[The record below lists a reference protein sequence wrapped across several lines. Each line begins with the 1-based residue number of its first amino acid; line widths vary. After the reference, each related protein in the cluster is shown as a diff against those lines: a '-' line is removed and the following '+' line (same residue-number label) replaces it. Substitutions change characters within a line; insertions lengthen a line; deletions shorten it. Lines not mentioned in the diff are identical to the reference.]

1 MIKLKEI
8 IKESKIELGKVYTDK
23 DKPPFKTTKQMKEEL
38 LKEGIP
44 GLVASIDAS
53 QQKIWTEVDNISK
66 WSTELGPDRKIQ
78 RLVLIMGRKR
88 DDLTKSMSN
97 LLKAVKQAD

>member
-1 MIKLKEI
+1 MKLTKSKLREI
-8 IKESKIELGKVYTDK
+8 I
-23 DKPPFKTTKQMKEEL
+23 KEEL

-53 QQKIWTEVDNISK
+53 QQKIWTEIDNISK

-78 RLVLIMGRKR
+78 KLVLIMGRKR
-88 DDLTKSMSN
+88 DDLTKGMSN
-97 LLKAVKQAD
+97 LLKAVKRAD

>member
-1 MIKLKEI
+1 MSIKTLQAKMKLTKSKLKEI
-8 IKESKIELGKVYTDK
+8 IR
-23 DKPPFKTTKQMKEEL
+23 EEL
-38 LKEGIP
+38 LKEGTP

-53 QQKIWTEVDNISK
+53 QQKIWTDIDNISK

-88 DDLTKSMSN
+88 DELTKAMSN

>member
-1 MIKLKEI
+1 MKLKDL
-8 IKESKIELGKVYTDK
+8 IKK
-23 DKPPFKTTKQMKEEL
+23 EL
-38 LKEGIP
+38 LKEGAA

-78 RLVLIMGRKR
+78 QLVLIMGRKR
-88 DDLTKSMSN
+88 DDLTKAMSN
-97 LLKAVKQAD
+97 LLKAVKQADR

>member
-1 MIKLKEI
+1 MKLTKSKLKELI
-8 IKESKIELGKVYTDK
+8 R
-23 DKPPFKTTKQMKEEL
+23 EEL
-38 LKEGIP
+38 LKEGSA

-66 WSTELGPDRKIQ
+66 WSTELGSDRKIKK
-78 RLVLIMGRKR
+78 LVLIMGRKR

-97 LLKAVKQAD
+97 LLKAVKQSDL

>member
-8 IKESKIELGKVYTDK
+8 LRKKV
-23 DKPPFKTTKQMKEEL
+23 
-38 LKEGIP
+38 LKEGNP

-53 QQKIWTEVDNISK
+53 QQKIWTEIDNISK
-66 WSTELGPDRKIQ
+66 WSTELGPDQKIQ

-88 DDLTKSMSN
+88 DDLTKAMSN

>member
-1 MIKLKEI
+1 MKLTKSKLKEI
-8 IKESKIELGKVYTDK
+8 VR
-23 DKPPFKTTKQMKEEL
+23 EEL
-38 LKEGIP
+38 LKEGSA
-44 GLVASIDAS
+44 GLAASIDAS

-66 WSTELGPDRKIQ
+66 WSTELGPDQKIQ
-78 RLVLIMGRKR
+78 RLVLIMNRKR

>member
-8 IKESKIELGKVYTDK
+8 LRKKV
-23 DKPPFKTTKQMKEEL
+23 
-38 LKEGIP
+38 LKEGNP

-53 QQKIWTEVDNISK
+53 QQKIWTEIDNISK

-88 DDLTKSMSN
+88 DDLTKAMSN

>member
-1 MIKLKEI
+1 MKLKDL
-8 IKESKIELGKVYTDK
+8 IKK
-23 DKPPFKTTKQMKEEL
+23 EL
-38 LKEGIP
+38 LKEGAA

-78 RLVLIMGRKR
+78 QLVLIMGRKR

-97 LLKAVKQAD
+97 LLKAVKKSDL

>member
-1 MIKLKEI
+1 MKLTRSNLIKMI
-8 IKESKIELGKVYTDK
+8 
-23 DKPPFKTTKQMKEEL
+23 KEEL

-78 RLVLIMGRKR
+78 RLVLIMNRKR
-88 DDLTKSMSN
+88 DDLTKSMSS

>member
-1 MIKLKEI
+1 MK
-8 IKESKIELGKVYTDK
+8 KIELRKII
-23 DKPPFKTTKQMKEEL
+23 KEEL

-53 QQKIWTEVDNISK
+53 QQKIWTEIDNISK
-66 WSTELGPDRKIQ
+66 WSTELGPDRKIMK
-78 RLVLIMGRKR
+78 LVLMMNRKR
-88 DDLTKSMSN
+88 DELTKAMSN

>member
-8 IKESKIELGKVYTDK
+8 LRKKV
-23 DKPPFKTTKQMKEEL
+23 
-38 LKEGIP
+38 LKEGNP

-53 QQKIWTEVDNISK
+53 QQKIWTEIDNISK

-88 DDLTKSMSN
+88 DELTKTMSN

>member
-8 IKESKIELGKVYTDK
+8 LRKKV
-23 DKPPFKTTKQMKEEL
+23 
-38 LKEGIP
+38 LKEGNYP
-44 GLVASIDAS
+44 GFETSIDAS
-53 QQKIWTEVDNISK
+53 QQNIWTEIDNISK

-78 RLVLIMGRKR
+78 KLVLIMGRKR
-88 DDLTKSMSN
+88 DELTKAMSN

>member
-1 MIKLKEI
+1 MKLKDL
-8 IKESKIELGKVYTDK
+8 IKK
-23 DKPPFKTTKQMKEEL
+23 EL
-38 LKEGIP
+38 LKEGAA

-88 DDLTKSMSN
+88 DELTKAMSN

>member
-8 IKESKIELGKVYTDK
+8 LRKKV
-23 DKPPFKTTKQMKEEL
+23 
-38 LKEGIP
+38 LKEGNP

-53 QQKIWTEVDNISK
+53 QQKIWTEIDNISK

-88 DDLTKSMSN
+88 DELTKAMSN